1 MIEGGT
7 EEEQTVRLNRDAFRE
22 VGLRPRVLDSH
33 APRELRTRI
42 FGVELAMPAFPTPAG
57 FIRMAHHD
65 GELGVAR
72 AAKSAGVP
80 MGLGILSSVPI
91 EDVIRVHPDTW
102 FQLYMIG
109 GREGS
114 QVAMERAWAAGSR
127 VLFVTV
133 DFAAATGGRDRISK
147 PRMVPGRVDVQT
159 AIRYAPEMVVR
170 PLWALNFL
178 RGGLDLA
185 FPNAP
190 RTPQGEVLTAMHAA
204 TAIRDYPPTWD
215 DLEWVRQQWPGKLVI
230 KGIVTAEDARRAADI
245 GADGV
250 SVSNH
255 GGNGLDTG
263 PATLRALPE
272 VVDAAAGR
280 LTVLMDGGIR
290 RGSDVVKALAL
301 GADAVMF
308 GRPYFWALAAAGEAG
323 VHQVMGLLRRGIV
336 GTLMNLGVRS
346 IHDLDASH
354 LLLPAGFPVPGKAV
368 RAREG
373 ATAS

>member
-1 MIEGGT
+1 
-7 EEEQTVRLNRDAFRE
+7 
-22 VGLRPRVLDSH
+22 
-33 APRELRTRI
+33 
-42 FGVELAMPAFPTPAG
+42 
-57 FIRMAHHD
+57 
-65 GELGVAR
+65 
-72 AAKSAGVP
+72 
-80 MGLGILSSVPI
+80 
-91 EDVIRVHPDTW
+91 
-102 FQLYMIG
+102 
-109 GREGS
+109 
-114 QVAMERAWAAGSR
+114 
-127 VLFVTV
+127 
-133 DFAAATGGRDRISK
+133 
-147 PRMVPGRVDVQT
+147 MVPGRVDVRT

-204 TAIRDYPPTWD
+204 TSIRDYPPTWD

-323 VHQVMGLLRRGIV
+323 VHQVMGMLRRGIV

-346 IHDLDASH
+346 IHDLDPSH

-373 ATAS
+373 AAAS